1 VIFAFFLPSL
11 FNVIVISLLSVC
23 VKSFIWKENL
33 YLLPIN
39 QAKYCFDLILKTI
52 FCDLL
57 KFAQKQIVGHLLEQ
71 HMWVRGYASMKV
83 RKEKRERTRKIESK
97 RVKQ

>member
-1 VIFAFFLPSL
+1 ML
-11 FNVIVISLLSVC
+11 NLLSVC
-23 VKSFIWKENL
+23 SKLYLEGKLL
-33 YLLPIN
+33 YLLTII

-57 KFAQKQIVGHLLEQ
+57 KFAQKQIVGHLVEQ

-83 RKEKRERTRKIESK
+83 RKEKRERTRKNEKDRKKES
-97 RVKQ
+97 

>member
-1 VIFAFFLPSL
+1 MLY
-11 FNVIVISLLSVC
+11 LLSVC
-23 VKSFIWKENL
+23 SKLYLEGKLL
-33 YLLPIN
+33 YLLTII

-57 KFAQKQIVGHLLEQ
+57 KFAQNQIVGHLVEQ

-83 RKEKRERTRKIESK
+83 RKEKRERTRKIESE
-97 RVKQ
+97 RVKK

>member
-1 VIFAFFLPSL
+1 MLL
-11 FNVIVISLLSVC
+11 FYLLSGC
-23 VKSFIWKENL
+23 SKL
-33 YLLPIN
+33 YLEGKSIS

-57 KFAQKQIVGHLLEQ
+57 KFAQKQIVGQLVEQ

-83 RKEKRERTRKIESK
+83 RKEKRERTRKIERK

>member
-1 VIFAFFLPSL
+1 MLY
-11 FNVIVISLLSVC
+11 LLSVC
-23 VKSFIWKENL
+23 SKLYLEGKLL
-33 YLLPIN
+33 YLLTII
-39 QAKYCFDLILKTI
+39 QAKYCFDLILETI

-57 KFAQKQIVGHLLEQ
+57 KFAQKQIVGHLVEQ